1 MRDPSLRFQDAATF
15 TQEAREHHAS
25 LGVAQSG
32 DPHLSLA
39 WFALL
44 AETAVPAGAKLALG
58 AASDDSS
65 LQQSFL
71 PLMRLADQPQLVF
84 GLSNF
89 YTPVFGLIDEASADP
104 LRLENLA
111 RQLKEGANGCAEL
124 RFAPMDT
131 ESASYAL
138 LKGAFRAAGWLVDDY
153 FCFGNWYEPVLPG
166 EAAAYLAR
174 RPSKLRNTLR
184 RAERNFAQTPGF
196 VLDIVRDRG
205 AELEASIAA
214 FVDVYNRSWKQPE
227 PFPEFIPGLCRLAA
241 DNGWLR
247 LGVIRVDGRPLAAQ
261 LWLVARG
268 TAYIVKLAYD
278 RDFRQTSAGT
288 VLTAAL
294 CRHVIDVDRVGKID
308 YLIGDDPYKQDWMSQ
323 RRERR
328 GIVAYNLRCWRGM
341 LGALRHFAGQ
351 LRRH

>member
-15 TQEAREHHAS
+15 TREAREHHAS
-25 LGVAQSG
+25 LGAAPAG
-32 DPHLSLA
+32 DPHLSPA

-44 AETAVPAGAKLALG
+44 AETAMPAGAKLALA

-65 LQQSFL
+65 LRQSFL
-71 PLMRLADQPQLVF
+71 PLMRPADQPQLVL

-89 YTPVFGLIDEASADP
+89 YTPLFGLIDETAADSH
-104 LRLENLA
+104 RLEILA
-111 RQLKEGANGCAEL
+111 RQLKDRANGCAEV

-138 LKGAFRAAGWLVDDY
+138 LKEAFRTAGWLVDDY
-153 FCFGNWYEPVLPG
+153 FCFGNWYEPVQPG
-166 EAAAYLAR
+166 EAAAYLAG
-174 RPSKLRNTLR
+174 RPSKVRNTLR

-196 VLDIVRDRG
+196 ALEIIRNRG
-205 AELEASIAA
+205 GDLEAAITA

-241 DNGWLR
+241 DHGWLR
-247 LGVIRVDGRPLAAQ
+247 LGIIRVDGRPQAAQ
-261 LWLVARG
+261 LWLVADN

-294 CRHVIDVDRVGKID
+294 CRHVIDVDRVGQID

-328 GIVAYNLRCWRGM
+328 GIVAYNLRHWRGM
-341 LGALRHFAGQ
+341 VGALRHFAGR
-351 LRRH
+351 LWRR